1 MNQKN
6 QVSPEDQY
14 LGVDPHNIIRMQ
26 IEIAIEALLPAA
38 PVFANTELDAATFA
52 DTTLLTVKL
61 DSLVSV
67 GDEGNVTVYVDVF
80 VTDAIV

>member
-26 IEIAIEALLPAA
+26 IEIAIEAL
-38 PVFANTELDAATFA
+38 VDIANSNSMSSESMKKTA
-52 DTTLLTVKL
+52 
-61 DSLVSV
+61 
-67 GDEGNVTVYVDVF
+67 Y
-80 VTDAIV
+80 DAIHELELIDIMYTYGFKD

>member
-26 IEIAIEALLPAA
+26 IEIAIEALAEI
-38 PVFANTELDAATFA
+38 ANSSSMSNESMKKTA
-52 DTTLLTVKL
+52 
-61 DSLVSV
+61 
-67 GDEGNVTVYVDVF
+67 Y
-80 VTDAIV
+80 DAIHELELIDTIYTYGFKD